1 MAKKFKNLV
10 EKTMTPQRRARAAER
25 TKTMLVE
32 MHLAE
37 LRRARDLSQVDLAER
52 FGTTQPEI
60 SKIEARSDVYIST
73 LRKYIEAAG
82 GRLEIVARFPDSD
95 VRINQFSDIAAGSR

>member
-1 MAKKFKNLV
+1 MARKFKDLV
-10 EKTMTPQRRARAAER
+10 ARTMTPARRASAVKR
-25 TKTMLVE
+25 TKAMLVE

-37 LRRARDLSQVDLAER
+37 LRRARELSQVDLAKR

-73 LRKYIEAAG
+73 LRRYIEAAG
-82 GRLEIVARFPDSD
+82 GRLEIVARFSDSD
-95 VRINQFSDIAAGSR
+95 VRINQFSEIGAGSR